1 MIIYCA
7 VPMFQCLYIAES
19 LVCKVLQC
27 EKDPLGL
34 PNSQNLTPYVK
45 KVEHWNKPLKSMTYV
60 FKVGTESG
68 TEVEQVKA
76 FFTFTYFICK
86 RLLDISLKP
95 FVFKEFAIT
104 KPFDTCS
111 LIKKGQISLPPTRYS
126 VGFTS

>member
-1 MIIYCA
+1 
-7 VPMFQCLYIAES
+7 MFQCLFIAET

-27 EKDPLGL
+27 EKDPREL

-76 FFTFTYFICK
+76 LFTFTYFICQIP
-86 RLLDISLKP
+86 LDVSFNP
-95 FVFKEFAIT
+95 FVFKGVALSS
-104 KPFDTCS
+104 P
-111 LIKKGQISLPPTRYS
+111 LIPVPS
-126 VGFTS
+126 

>member
-1 MIIYCA
+1 
-7 VPMFQCLYIAES
+7 MFQCLYIAET

-60 FKVGTESG
+60 FKTGTESG
-68 TEVEQVKA
+68 TDVEQVKA
-76 FFTFTYFICK
+76 LFTYKGGTLEQTFEINGL
-86 RLLDISLKP
+86 R
-95 FVFKEFAIT
+95 T
-104 KPFDTCS
+104 HKPFDTCS